1 MPFEA
6 YHTARNR
13 QLGHPVDELSSLVPM
28 RGSQFPAAPVIL
40 IGLGTVI
47 LLDNL
52 GILELRRVLR
62 FWPVLLIGAGVY
74 MLYDRFYGTK
84 GPQP

>member
-1 MPFEA
+1 M
-6 YHTARNR
+6 
-13 QLGHPVDELSSLVPM
+13 
-28 RGSQFPAAPVIL
+28 IL